1 MIRFKKSKKILAAI
15 LTAGMLLVGNEIP
28 VRAAEPVSVAQ
39 AEEQLNYLVVGS
51 PVVCT
56 PGSQFI
62 LADVGDGTEKLSDAV
77 LTYVNVETGASYEVT
92 ADTIDEGSLLFNME
106 FDDARP
112 SGEYEVTT
120 IEVAV
125 DGEKRIVRMADTGI
139 EAKFG
144 INTDVDSEADAYVV
158 DEQAEQDAEEACGED
173 GITVL
178 DAEGQEMTFDSLNEA
193 LQEANDSVADSGIA
207 TQSTVNPNLVVVL
220 DPGHGGSDPG
230 ACKYGLREADLTLKI
245 AQYCKAK
252 LEEYSHVEVYMT
264 RTADTDN
271 NLANRVAYAKKFN
284 PDVFVSIHIN
294 AVGGHGAEV
303 YYPNG
308 NYIPGIGTEGKEL
321 AEVIQQKL
329 VALGLYNRGIKIRNT
344 EDGSQYPDGSPS
356 DYLGVIKRSKE
367 AGFPAVLIEHAFIDN
382 YGDVHN
388 FLSREDKVKEM
399 GYADATAI
407 AEYYGLTK
415 NGNYG
420 SKATIADTIRTAYEG
435 GSSEALTP
443 IMTTPTTSV
452 DRMVSYYKS
461 NATFPTYYQEHDTE
475 IKASSNPLQT
485 FCQIFYDEAAAEGV
499 DPGVVFA
506 QAMKETGFLRFG
518 GDVKMEQYNFCG
530 LGATGGG
537 AAGQVFGSVR
547 LGVRAQVQHLKAYA
561 SQEDLKNAV
570 VDPRFQYVT
579 RGCATFVEYLGI
591 QENPW
596 GKGWATAQNYGYS
609 IVNDYMYKFCTVKKT
624 SSTENSFLNVSYS
637 THVQSYGWQ
646 ADKYN
651 GMTSGTTG
659 LGKRLEAIKIKV
671 SGAYDLGVSYQTH
684 VQTFGWGNWVD
695 DGALS
700 GTTGQS
706 KRLEAIRI
714 KLTGNDADKF
724 DVYYRVHAQTFGWLG
739 WAKNGETAGTSG
751 FAKRLEAIQIYVV
764 PKGMTPSTG
773 TSAVSYVQY
782 GKAASKSDQP
792 GLINYATHVQTYGN
806 QQFVSD
812 GSFSG
817 TFGEAKRLEAIR
829 IRVNNEALGIDGG
842 VTYHTHVQTL
852 GWQPWVS
859 DGAVSGTTGQ
869 AKRLEAI
876 EIKLTGELAEK
887 YDVYYRVHA
896 QTFGWLNWA
905 KNGQTAGTVGYAKRL
920 EGIQIVLVPK
930 GGKAPSATPLND
942 GRACIVK

>member
-15 LTAGMLLVGNEIP
+15 LTAGMLLAGNGVPIC
-28 VRAAEPVSVAQ
+28 AAEPVSVAQ
-39 AEEQLNYLVVGS
+39 TEEQLNYLVVGS

-56 PGSQFI
+56 PGSQFV

-77 LTYVNVETGASYEVT
+77 LTYVNVETGTSYEVT
-92 ADTIDEGSLLFNME
+92 ADTVDEGSLLFNME
-106 FDDARP
+106 FDDTQP

-120 IEVAV
+120 IEVVA
-125 DGEKRIVRMADTGI
+125 DGEKRIVRMVDTGI

-178 DAEGQEMTFDSLNEA
+178 DAEGQEMTFDSLTEA
-193 LQEANDSVADSGIA
+193 LQEADDSVADSGIA
-207 TQSTVNPNLVVVL
+207 TQSTANPNLVVVL

-245 AQYCKAK
+245 AQYCKSK

-294 AVGGHGAEV
+294 AVGGQHGGAEV

-382 YGDVHN
+382 YGDVYN

-407 AEYYGLTK
+407 AEYYGLSK

-420 SKATIADTIRTAYEG
+420 SKATIADTIRTAYDG
-435 GSSEALTP
+435 GTSEALTP

-485 FCQIFYDEAAAEGV
+485 FCQIFYDEAVAEGV

-518 GDVKMEQYNFCG
+518 GDVKIEQYNFCG

-537 AAGQVFGSVR
+537 AAGQAFGSVR

-596 GKGWATAQNYGYS
+596 GKGWATASNYGYS

-624 SSTENSFLNVSYS
+624 SSTANSFLNVAYS

-646 ADKYN
+646 ADKFN

-659 LGKRLEAIKIKV
+659 LG
-671 SGAYDLGVSYQTH
+671 
-684 VQTFGWGNWVD
+684 
-695 DGALS
+695 
-700 GTTGQS
+700 
-706 KRLEAIRI
+706 
-714 KLTGNDADKF
+714 
-724 DVYYRVHAQTFGWLG
+724 
-739 WAKNGETAGTSG
+739 
-751 FAKRLEAIQIYVV
+751 KRLEAIQIYVV
-764 PKGMTPSTG
+764 PKGMTPSSG
-773 TSAVSYVQY
+773 TSSVSYVQY

-817 TFGEAKRLEAIR
+817 TYGEAKRLEAIR
-829 IRVNNEALGIDGG
+829 IQVNNEALGVDGG
-842 VTYHTHVQTL
+842 VTYHTHVQKL

-859 DGAVSGTTGQ
+859 DGVVSGTTGQ

-942 GRACIVK
+942 GRACIIK